1 MRRHPRRAAVD
12 PFHPQ
17 GWGSSDRN
25 GMVGN
30 LANMR
35 WQYEWRGPRLMNT
48 KVLVH
53 EDELDEPQRQ
63 LGSPALLGPDPL
75 PLMNARPEQYA
86 IDEYPVSTRYT
97 MDGRIRV
104 VMQYHGGSNVNL
116 ITTVQ
121 GGVLDGTVR
130 SL

>member
-12 PFHPQ
+12 SFHPQ
-17 GWGSSDRN
+17 GWASSDRN

-35 WQYEWRGPRLMNT
+35 FQHEWRGPRLMNT

-104 VMQYHGGSNVNL
+104 IMQNPHGYNINL

-121 GGVLDGTVR
+121 GGILDGTVR